1 LTTADL
7 DTPVWSL
14 FEAVWKR
21 QPDKLAVD
29 DGTTSPFTY
38 TQLREAALAVAGA
51 ISCAVAERELVAIV
65 LRHTTCHPLGV
76 LACLASGHPCLVL
89 DAAHPAARNA
99 QVIVEA
105 RPAAV
110 LLDRGVDDLP
120 VPCARIRL
128 ADAIT
133 AKPAAP
139 APARP
144 DDPAFVISTSGSTGT
159 PKCIVLSQR
168 NLLHQV
174 MQDSATCRLRPAD
187 RFLPLGSP
195 AAVSPLR
202 GLLTALLSG
211 GTLFLRDLH
220 DGFSPVFT
228 TMRERGITVSR
239 IGPSLLRAMVALP
252 GAATAFRSMRIIR
265 VGGEILSGEDVM
277 RMRGVLPATCTL
289 VFAYGS
295 TEIPPIIERVIPA
308 HGPVEKGV
316 LHIGTPLPGSRL
328 SLVDERGDEVQPG
341 EAGELL
347 VRGPH
352 LALGYWVDGTCVPGD
367 ITPDPAA
374 LGERCFRSGDILR
387 RRADGQ
393 WEFVRRVDHQV
404 KIRGNRA
411 EPGEAETV
419 LRGLPGVADAVVLT
433 SDNGDG
439 PSLIA
444 FVVPSGTADGE
455 FVDQLRAALAGRLP
469 DHARPSTI
477 RVIAAIPRLG
487 TFKPDFAALRSLLQ
501 DDGAGEIVRRGLFA
515 RRRH

>member
-1 LTTADL
+1 LTTTDL

-14 FEAVWKR
+14 FEAVCKR

-29 DGTTSPFTY
+29 DGTSTFTY
-38 TQLREAALAVAGA
+38 RQLREATLAVAGA
-51 ISCAVAERELVAIV
+51 ISRAVAERELVAIV
-65 LRHTTCHPLGV
+65 LRHTTCHPVGV

-89 DAAHPAARNA
+89 DASHPAARNA
-99 QVIVEA
+99 QVIVET
-105 RPAAV
+105 RVGAV
-110 LLDRGVDDLP
+110 LVDRGVDDLP
-120 VPCARIRL
+120 VPCTRIRL
-128 ADAIT
+128 ADAIM
-133 AKPAAP
+133 AKPAEP
-139 APARP
+139 TPARP

-168 NLLHQV
+168 NMLHQV
-174 MQDSATCRLRPAD
+174 TQDSSTCCLGPAD

-211 GTLFLRDLH
+211 GALFLRDLH
-220 DGFSPVFT
+220 DGFSPVLT
-228 TMRERGITVSR
+228 TMRDQGITVSR

-252 GAATAFRSMRIIR
+252 GAAAAFRSMRIIR
-265 VGGEILSGEDVM
+265 VGGETVSGEDVM
-277 RMRGVLPATCTL
+277 RMRGVLSATCSL

-308 HGPVEKGV
+308 HGHVEKGM
-316 LHIGTPLPGSRL
+316 LHIGMPLPGSRL
-328 SLVDERGDEVQPG
+328 SLVDEPGDEVQPG

-367 ITPDPAA
+367 ITPDPTAP
-374 LGERCFRSGDILR
+374 GERCFRSGDVLR
-387 RRADGQ
+387 RRGDGH
-393 WEFVRRVDHQV
+393 WEFVRRVDRQV

-419 LRGLPGVADAVVLT
+419 LRSLPSVADAVVLA
-433 SDNGDG
+433 SDNGDA

-444 FVVPSGTADGE
+444 FVVPSEAVDGE
-455 FVDQLRAALAGRLP
+455 FVDRLRAALAGRLP
-469 DHARPSTI
+469 GHARPSMI
-477 RVIAAIPRLG
+477 KVIAAIPRLG
-487 TFKPDFAALRSLLQ
+487 TFKPDFAALRALLP
-501 DDGAGEIVRRGLFA
+501 DGAPREIVRRGLFA
-515 RRRH
+515 RRGH